1 MIILKKIILKPII
14 ISFLLISVITGCIG
28 TDTDG
33 DGYNDDVDV
42 FPNDEN
48 EWKDSDNDGVGD
60 NSDEFPYDYNLTE
73 KLVLMDA
80 QITLFGSNGGFY
92 NRYVPKEDSPFNIE
106 SEAKYFLIE
115 SEFKSTRGGILT
127 DEEIILL
134 DNQSIKLEIRNPLKI
149 LRYEYED
156 FLINNTIIIP
166 IDAENSGEWYFNFSC
181 MNLDYDVWIKYSFY
195 LAR

>member
-1 MIILKKIILKPII
+1 VIILKKIILKPII

-106 SEAKYFLIE
+106 SEAKYLLIE

-181 MNLDYDVWIKYSFY
+181 INLDYDVWIKYSFY

>member
-106 SEAKYFLIE
+106 SEAKYLLIE

-181 MNLDYDVWIKYSFY
+181 INLDYDVWIKYSFY